1 MHELSLIG
9 SVLRIVEEQ
18 AVAEHF
24 QRVINVCL
32 GVGELSNVE
41 IQSLSFALG

>member
-9 SVLRIVEEQ
+9 SVLRMVEEQ

-24 QRVINVCL
+24 QSVISVCL
-32 GVGELSNVE
+32 GVGELSNV
-41 IQSLSFALG
+41 AD